1 MISKKEVQHIAKLA
15 RLGLTEKEM
24 VKFQKELSPILD
36 YVEKLKKVDVAKV
49 EPTSHPLAVEN
60 VTRGDEENK
69 KQSASWRTKNKKLLD
84 LAPETKN
91 GYIKVKSIIKLPS
104 TEAKMKKRAK
114 TLFA

>member
-1 MISKKEVQHIAKLA
+1 MISKKEVQHIARLA
-15 RLGLTEKEM
+15 RLGLTEKEI
-24 VKFQKELSPILD
+24 VKFQKELSSILD

-60 VTRGDEENK
+60 VMREDEENK
-69 KQSASWRTKNKKLLD
+69 KQKTKNKKLLD

-104 TEAKMKKRAK
+104 TEAKIKKR
-114 TLFA
+114 L